1 MRAIKILAIIFS
13 LWLIPVVSFASDDE
27 AMARKWIKTAED
39 TLGLAEKT
47 VQELIQNGIER
58 ISEQNDA
65 VKVEWQSAGQWLSLA
80 KSKLEQ
86 ARKLCS
92 EKKWKD
98 CENIANESWQYLVK
112 AATAAINAGRAA
124 GIK

>member
-1 MRAIKILAIIFS
+1 MRAIKILIVFSFVAAFVAIPAI
-13 LWLIPVVSFASDDE
+13 ASDE
-27 AMARKWIKTAED
+27 EMAKKWIKTAED
-39 TLGLAEKT
+39 TLNLAQDT
-47 VQELIQNGIER
+47 VQELIQNGIEK
-58 ISEQNDA
+58 ISNQNEA
-65 VKVEWQSAGQWLSLA
+65 VRVEWKSAGDWLSLA
-80 KSKLEQ
+80 KAKLDQ

-92 EKKWKD
+92 EKRWKE

>member
-1 MRAIKILAIIFS
+1 MRFINILIVFS
-13 LWLIPVVSFASDDE
+13 LIPFIGFASNDE
-27 AMARKWIKTAED
+27 ETAKKWLKTAED
-39 TLGLAEKT
+39 TLNLAQST
-47 VQELIQNGIER
+47 VQELVQNGIER
-58 ISEQNDA
+58 VAVQNEA
-65 VKVEWQSAGQWLSLA
+65 VRGEWKSAGDWLAIA
-80 KSKLEQ
+80 KNKLEQ

-92 EKKWKD
+92 EKKWKE